1 MLQKY
6 EKKIEELT
14 KEVHSQIKRA
24 NTLESRLDEE
34 TQQRAAL
41 ERSLTEKEKESERF
55 NQRFTALSSKLAEE
69 TKNREQITQQIR
81 EDIAKRDQALK
92 TQIESITRQTE
103 ESGAKLRSE
112 LAQRNQP
119 QPGPSAPTI
128 DAANVAQQTLLNL
141 VAAATQNSMMVSRT
155 IYKLRL
161 DLILTLP

>member
-6 EKKIEELT
+6 EKKIDELT
-14 KEVHSQIKRA
+14 KEVQSQISRA

-41 ERSLTEKEKESERF
+41 ERSLREKEKDSERF

-81 EDIAKRDQALK
+81 EDVAKRDQALK

-103 ESGAKLRSE
+103 ERGAKLRSE
-112 LAQRNQP
+112 LVQRNQP

-128 DAANVAQQTLLNL
+128 DPNVAQQTLLNL
-141 VAAATQNSMMVSRT
+141 VAAATQSQMMVSRLS
-155 IYKLRL
+155 ISYV
-161 DLILTLP
+161 LILY